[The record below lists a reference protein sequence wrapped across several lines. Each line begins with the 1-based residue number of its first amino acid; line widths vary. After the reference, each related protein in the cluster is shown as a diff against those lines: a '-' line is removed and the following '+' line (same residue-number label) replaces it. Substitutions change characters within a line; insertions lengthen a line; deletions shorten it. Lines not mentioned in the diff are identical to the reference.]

1 MLEIYIPESEQY
13 NEVTCE
19 FFTVNS
25 QVIKL
30 EHSLISLSKWEAKW
44 HKPFFEKKQK
54 TVGEIRDYVR
64 CMTINQVNPL
74 VYNLLTKE
82 DYQKINAYIDDPM
95 TATTFSDIQK
105 KVGNRE
111 SVTSELIYYWMVT
124 LQIPFECEKWHLNR
138 LLTLIRICNIKNQ
151 PAKNM
156 SRREI
161 LSQNKLLND
170 ARLKKFHTRG

>member
-13 NEVTCE
+13 NEITCE
-19 FFTVNS
+19 FFKINS

-30 EHSLISLSKWEAKW
+30 EHSLISLSKWESKW

-54 TVGEIRDYVR
+54 SMEEIRDYVR

-74 VYNLLTKE
+74 VYNLLTTE
-82 DYQKINAYIDDPM
+82 DYKKINAYIDDPM
-95 TATTFSDIQK
+95 TATTFKDIQK
-105 KVGNRE
+105 KSDSRE
-111 SVTSELIYYWMVT
+111 SVTSELIYYWMVA

-138 LLTLIRICNIKNQ
+138 LLTLVRICNIKNQ
-151 PAKNM
+151 PSKKM